1 MNILQKILVP
11 LGAAFTVVL
20 LVFIIVFKHYYDNM
34 MNVTFE
40 SNITIKEVEFKS
52 NTDKISEKAL
62 INSSFYSGLKTIKK
76 AMSYYDISKN
86 IDSSNAILREKYHQ
100 LSVDFKKNTG
110 RKLNMAFYS
119 KNGTNLYRSWD
130 EQFGDDLISNNNLI
144 DSVILLKKAGKTIG
158 QDDWGIN
165 ISGATPV
172 FDIDSSFIGVVE
184 TRFPIGEILSN
195 INQVKGEEIAILI
208 KKNILRESNKLNLSL
223 FSTVLKNNFYALKSS
238 ENFSLS
244 YLENIKSS
252 ETFHAGDISGNFL
265 YFSFPIKC
273 YKNTIGYL
281 VYQVDITPYIVN
293 RNKVNWI
300 VFDAGVISLIIV
312 VLILLIIGRI
322 IITKPT
328 KKIIDAINN
337 LSEGQIIDEIKIKTA
352 DEVSKIGLSVNKLS
366 EAYHRFILFAKSIGE
381 GEFDVEFNSSG
392 EKDEMGN
399 ALLEM
404 RAKLVLAKEEE
415 KTRIQEE
422 ENRAWAN
429 KGLYELGEILRQ
441 NVDNIE
447 ELSHNVLT
455 YIINYTDSNQGG
467 IFLADDSNSANPIFE
482 LTAAYAYDRKKHM
495 TKSIPLGEGLVGTC
509 AIEKETIYMDDI
521 PDNYVNITSGLG
533 KSNPRSILLVPLKVK
548 DRIYGVLELASFNKY
563 NDFKIKFLEDAADS
577 IASSFSIS
585 KINMITSELLEHSQQ
600 QQEEMRAQE
609 EEMRQNMEELQT
621 TQEEVLR
628 RENEMNGILKALN
641 DSSLVIMLNTDLNI
655 ISINDKFSSLI
666 GVSLDRI
673 EGRKIEDILQ
683 ITTEDINNLNSK
695 LNNGETVRLESK
707 IELTDNK
714 ELWLRQLYYPI
725 LDDEDVLIKII
736 NICEDMTTENKLN
749 KYIKNQ
755 KQEF

>member
-11 LGAAFTVVL
+11 LGAAFTVML

-40 SNITIKEVEFKS
+40 SSITLKEAEFRN

-76 AMSYYDISKN
+76 AMSYYDLSKN
-86 IDSSNAILREKYHQ
+86 IDSSNAILKEKYHQ

-110 RKLNMAFYS
+110 SKLDMAFYS
-119 KNGTNLYRSWD
+119 KDGTNLYRSWNQQYGD
-130 EQFGDDLISNNNLI
+130 EIILTNKLI
-144 DSVILLKKAGKTIG
+144 DSVIQSEKATNIIG
-158 QDDWGIN
+158 QDDWGVS

-172 FDIDSSFIGVVE
+172 FDIDSSFVGVIE
-184 TRFPIGEILSN
+184 TRFSLHEILNSGN
-195 INQVKGEEIAILI
+195 KVIGEEIAILI
-208 KKNILRESNKLNLSL
+208 KKNVLKNSKKFNSTL
-223 FSTVLKNNFYALKSS
+223 FSTVLNNNFYIIENSD
-238 ENFSLS
+238 NFSFNN
-244 YLENIKSS
+244 LENIKSS
-252 ETFHAGDISGNFL
+252 KTFNSRDISGNFL
-265 YFSFPIKC
+265 YYSFPIKN
-273 YKNTIGYL
+273 YDNTIGYL
-281 VYQVDITPYIVN
+281 VYQIDITPYIVN
-293 RNKVNWI
+293 RNRVNWV
-300 VFDAGVISLIIV
+300 VFGAGIISLIIV
-312 VLILLIIGRI
+312 IIILLVLGRI
-322 IITKPT
+322 IISKPT
-328 KKIIDAINN
+328 NKIINAINQ
-337 LSEGQIIDEIKIKTA
+337 LSEGQIIDNIEIKTK

-366 EAYHRFILFAKSIGE
+366 DAYHRFILFAKSIGE

-429 KGLYELGEILRQ
+429 KGLYELGEMLRQ
-441 NVDNIE
+441 NTDSIE

-455 YIINYTDSNQGG
+455 YIVNYTNSNQGG
-467 IFLADDSNSANPIFE
+467 IFLADDSNNTNPTFE
-482 LTAAYAYDRKKHM
+482 LTAAFAYDRKKHI

-509 AIEKETIYMDDI
+509 AVEKETIYMDDI

-548 DRIYGVLELASFNKY
+548 DKVYGILELASFDTY
-563 NDFKIKFLEDAADS
+563 GDFKIKFLEDAAES
-577 IASSFSIS
+577 IASTFSIS

-621 TQEEVLR
+621 TQEEALR

-641 DSSLVIMLNTDLNI
+641 ESSLVLMLNTELNI

-666 GVSLDRI
+666 GVAQDRI
-673 EGRKIEDILQ
+673 EGKRIEDILQ
-683 ITTEDINNLNSK
+683 ITKEDVNNLNSK
-695 LNNGETVRLESK
+695 LNNGEIVRLESK

-725 LDDEDVLIKII
+725 LDDEDDLIKII

-749 KYIKNQ
+749 EYIKLK
-755 KQEF
+755 KQ

>member
-11 LGAAFTVVL
+11 LGAAFTVML

-40 SNITIKEVEFKS
+40 ASITLKEAEFKS
-52 NTDKISEKAL
+52 NIDKISEKAL

-76 AMSYYDISKN
+76 AMSYYDLSNN
-86 IDSSNAILREKYHQ
+86 IDSSNAILEEKYHQ

-110 RKLNMAFYS
+110 HKLDMAFYS
-119 KNGTNLYRSWD
+119 KDGTNLYRSWD
-130 EQFGDDLISNNNLI
+130 QQYGDELVANSKLI
-144 DSVILLKKAGKTIG
+144 DSVIQLEKAEKIIG
-158 QDDWGIN
+158 QDNWGIN

-172 FDIDSSFIGVVE
+172 FDIDSSFVGIVE
-184 TRFPIGEILSN
+184 TRFSLREILNS
-195 INQVKGEEIAILI
+195 INQAKGEEIAILI
-208 KKNILRESNKLNLSL
+208 KKEILNNSNKFNSSL
-223 FSTVLKNNFYALKSS
+223 YSTVLKNNFYVIENS
-238 ENFSLS
+238 EKFSLS
-244 YLENIKSS
+244 NLENIKSS
-252 ETFHAGDISGNFL
+252 KTFHSRDISGNFL
-265 YFSFPIKC
+265 YYSFPIKN
-273 YKNTIGYL
+273 YKNTIGFL
-281 VYQVDITPYIVN
+281 VYQVDVTPYITN
-293 RNKVNWI
+293 RSKVNWV
-300 VFDAGVISLIIV
+300 VFGAGVISLIIV
-312 VLILLIIGRI
+312 VIILLVLGRV

-328 KKIIDAINN
+328 KKIINAVNK
-337 LSEGQIIDEIKIKTA
+337 LSEGQIIEKLDIKTK

-381 GEFDVEFNSSG
+381 GEFDVEFDSSG

-404 RAKLVLAKEEE
+404 REKLLLAKEEE

-429 KGLYELGEILRQ
+429 NGLYELGEMLRQ
-441 NVDNIE
+441 NTDNIE
-447 ELSHNVLT
+447 KLSHNVLT
-455 YIINYTDSNQGG
+455 YIVNYTNSNQGG
-467 IFLADDSNSANPIFE
+467 IFLADDSNNANPIFE
-482 LTAAYAYDRKKHM
+482 LTAAFAYDRKKYL

-521 PDNYVNITSGLG
+521 PDNYINITSGLG
-533 KSNPRSILLVPLKVK
+533 KSNPRSILLIPLKVK
-548 DRIYGVLELASFNKY
+548 DKVYGILELASFNTY
-563 NDFKIKFLEDAADS
+563 TDFMIKFLENAAES
-577 IASSFSIS
+577 IASTFSIS

-621 TQEEVLR
+621 TQEEALR

-641 DSSLVIMLNTDLNI
+641 ESSLVLMLNTDLNI
-655 ISINDKFSSLI
+655 ISINDKFSSII
-666 GVSLDRI
+666 GVAQDRI
-673 EGRKIEDILQ
+673 EGKRIEDILQ
-683 ITTEDINNLNSK
+683 ITKEDVNNLSSK
-695 LNNGETVRLESK
+695 LNNGEIVRLESK

-725 LDDEDVLIKII
+725 LDDEDDLIKII

-749 KYIKNQ
+749 EYIKLQ
-755 KQEF
+755 KQ